1 MEAFIASIP
10 PGHSRYSRKGL
21 ELPVPYKQYR
31 KEQVKTA
38 YLFITPA
45 LLGLAIFTF
54 VPMVSALFLSFTE
67 YNVLTSPKWIGLE
80 NYLRLFSD
88 RDFGHSLT
96 NTLLYAL
103 GTMPAKIF
111 VSLLLAFLL
120 NRKVKGLALFRGL
133 YYAPEVTSMVAVS
146 IIWLYMY
153 NPQIGLFNIILG
165 KFGIANQA
173 WLFNPKLA
181 LPSLMLMGVWKNLG
195 VNMIIY
201 LAALQGVPRMY
212 IEAADLDGATG
223 WQIFWKIIW
232 PLLSHATFFILITN
246 LIGTIQVFDQIY
258 VMTNGGPA
266 NATTTVVHQIY
277 LRAFQQF
284 HMGYA
289 SAMAFC
295 LSIIIFALTLLN
307 FRLRKTID
315 Y

>member
-1 MEAFIASIP
+1 M
-10 PGHSRYSRKGL
+10 
-21 ELPVPYKQYR
+21 PYGRYR
-31 KEQVKTA
+31 KDQVRIA
-38 YLFITPA
+38 YLFIAPAIIGLLVFTFLPVISA
-45 LLGLAIFTF
+45 LL
-54 VPMVSALFLSFTE
+54 MSFTE

-80 NYLRLFSD
+80 NYKRLFSD
-88 RDFGHSLT
+88 RDFAQGLK
-96 NTLLYAL
+96 NTLYYAL
-103 GTMPAKIF
+103 GTMPAKVF
-111 VSLLLAFLL
+111 LSLFLAFLL
-120 NRKVKGLALFRGL
+120 NQNVKGLPVFRGL

-146 IIWLYMY
+146 IVWLYMY
-153 NPQIGLFNIILG
+153 NPQVGLFNTILR
-165 KFGIANQA
+165 KFGIPNQA

-201 LAALQGVPRMY
+201 LAALQGIPRMY
-212 IEAADLDGATG
+212 IEAAELDGATG
-223 WQIFWKIIW
+223 WQVFWKVTW
-232 PLLSHATFFILITN
+232 PLLSPATFFIIVTN

-266 NATTTVVHQIY
+266 NATTTAVHQIY

-295 LSIIIFALTLLN
+295 LSIIIFALTALN
-307 FRLRKTID
+307 FKIRKAFD